1 MKNNQNIH
9 SVKFR
14 ILVIDDEPIVGL
26 SCERILSR
34 ENKYDVKFETDPKI
48 GLKEALSGN
57 YDLILLDIVM
67 PEIDGMEILARVKQA
82 GISSE
87 IVIIT
92 GFSDLQTAIEAMKL
106 GASDFVS
113 KPFTPNE
120 LTIIVE
126 KVIKHSALLKE
137 NIALRE
143 ELNIHQGFEG
153 IIGRSPKMEKVF
165 SLIKRV
171 APTNGMVLIT
181 GETGTGKDMIARA
194 IYRLSLRKDKP
205 FIACDCGALA
215 PTLMESELF
224 GHVRGSF
231 TGAITTKKGL
241 FEIADKGT
249 LFLDEVANI
258 SLETQSKLLRVLE
271 TNEIKKVGDT
281 FERKIDVR
289 FIAATNK
296 KLGKMVKDGT
306 FREDLYYRLQV
317 FPIFIPPLRERKDDI
332 PGLAFTF
339 LERFKKKNKT
349 KAQNFAPEIIKLME
363 EYNWPGN
370 VRELKHLVER
380 LAILS
385 DSDTISPA
393 LLPQEFIKS
402 QLLEDILKLPQKWD
416 EFRVL
421 KSQVK
426 ENAVKE
432 IEKRFLIEAL
442 QRSNGNVSKAAES
455 VGLQRTN
462 FHLLLKKYQISA
474 KGLF

>member
-1 MKNNQNIH
+1 M
-9 SVKFR
+9 KFR

-34 ENKYDVKFETDPKI
+34 ENQYDVKFETDPKI

>member
-1 MKNNQNIH
+1 MKNYQNNH
-9 SVKFR
+9 SAKFR

-34 ENKYDVKFETDPKI
+34 ENKYEVKFETDSKI
-48 GLKEALSGN
+48 GLEEALSGN

-67 PEIDGMEILARVKQA
+67 PEIDGMEILARVKEA

-92 GFSDLQTAIEAMKL
+92 GFADLQTAIEAMKL

-126 KVIKHSALLKE
+126 KVIEHSALLKE

-153 IIGRSPKMEKVF
+153 IIGKSPEMEKVF

-171 APTNGMVLIT
+171 APTDGMVLIT
-181 GETGTGKDMIARA
+181 GETGTGKEMIARA
-194 IYRLSLRKDKP
+194 IYRLSVRKDKP

-224 GHVRGSF
+224 GHVKGSF

-281 FERKIDVR
+281 FEKKIDIR
-289 FIAATNK
+289 LIAATNK
-296 KLGKMVKDGT
+296 KLEKMVKDGT

-317 FPIFIPPLRERKDDI
+317 FPIFIPPLRERKVDI

-339 LERFKKKNKT
+339 FERFKKKNKT

-393 LLPQEFIKS
+393 LLPQEFKKP

-416 EFRVL
+416 EFKEL
-421 KSQVK
+421 KSQIK

-432 IEKRFLIEAL
+432 IEKRFLIESL

-462 FHLLLKKYQISA
+462 FHLLLKKYGISA

>member
-1 MKNNQNIH
+1 MKNYQNNH
-9 SVKFR
+9 SAKFR

-34 ENKYDVKFETDPKI
+34 ENKYEVKFETDSKI
-48 GLKEALSGN
+48 GLEEALSGN

-67 PEIDGMEILARVKQA
+67 PEIDGMEILARVKEA

-92 GFSDLQTAIEAMKL
+92 GFADLQTAIEAMKL

-126 KVIKHSALLKE
+126 KVIEHSALLKE

-153 IIGRSPKMEKVF
+153 IIGKSPEMEKVF

-171 APTNGMVLIT
+171 APTDGMVLIT
-181 GETGTGKDMIARA
+181 GETGTGKEMIARA
-194 IYRLSLRKDKP
+194 IYRLSVRKDKP

-224 GHVRGSF
+224 GHVKGSF

-281 FERKIDVR
+281 FEKKIDIR
-289 FIAATNK
+289 LIAATNK
-296 KLGKMVKDGT
+296 KLEKMVKDGT

-317 FPIFIPPLRERKDDI
+317 FPIFIPPLRERKVDI

-339 LERFKKKNKT
+339 FERFKKKNKT

-393 LLPQEFIKS
+393 LLPQEFKKP

-416 EFRVL
+416 EFKEL
-421 KSQVK
+421 KSQIK

-462 FHLLLKKYQISA
+462 FHLLLKKYGISA

>member
-1 MKNNQNIH
+1 MKNYQNNH
-9 SVKFR
+9 SAKFR

-34 ENKYDVKFETDPKI
+34 ENKYEVKFETDSKI
-48 GLKEALSGN
+48 GLEEALSGN

-67 PEIDGMEILARVKQA
+67 PEIDGMEILARVKEA

-92 GFSDLQTAIEAMKL
+92 GFADLQTAIEAMKL

-153 IIGRSPKMEKVF
+153 IIGKSPEMEKVF

-171 APTNGMVLIT
+171 APTDGMVLIT
-181 GETGTGKDMIARA
+181 GETGTGKEMIARA
-194 IYRLSLRKDKP
+194 IYRLSVRKDKP

-224 GHVRGSF
+224 GHVKGSF

-271 TNEIKKVGDT
+271 TNEIKKVGDS
-281 FERKIDVR
+281 FEKKIDIR
-289 FIAATNK
+289 LIAATNK
-296 KLGKMVKDGT
+296 KLEKMVKDAT

-332 PGLAFTF
+332 TGLAFTF
-339 LERFKKKNKT
+339 FERFKKKNIT
-349 KAQNFAPEIIKLME
+349 KAQKFAPETIKLME

-393 LLPQEFIKS
+393 LLPQEFKKP

-416 EFRVL
+416 EFKEL
-421 KSQVK
+421 KSQIK

-462 FHLLLKKYQISA
+462 FHLLLKKYGISA

>member
-1 MKNNQNIH
+1 MNNYQNNH

-34 ENKYDVKFETDPKI
+34 ENKYEVKFETDSKI
-48 GLKEALSGN
+48 GLEEALSGN

-67 PEIDGMEILARVKQA
+67 PEIDGMEILARVKEA

-92 GFSDLQTAIEAMKL
+92 GFADLQTAIEAMKL

-153 IIGRSPKMEKVF
+153 IIGKSPEMEKVF

-171 APTNGMVLIT
+171 APTDGMVLIT
-181 GETGTGKDMIARA
+181 GETGTGKEMIARA
-194 IYRLSLRKDKP
+194 IYRLSMRKDKP

-224 GHVRGSF
+224 GHVKGSF

-281 FERKIDVR
+281 CERKIDIR
-289 FIAATNK
+289 LIAATNK
-296 KLGKMVKDGT
+296 KLEKMVKDGT

-317 FPIFIPPLRERKDDI
+317 FPIFIPPLRERKVDI

-393 LLPQEFIKS
+393 LLPQEFKKS

-416 EFRVL
+416 EFKGL
-421 KSQVK
+421 KSQIK

-442 QRSNGNVSKAAES
+442 QRSDGNVSKAAES

-462 FHLLLKKYQISA
+462 FHLLLKKYGIRA

>member
-1 MKNNQNIH
+1 MKNYQNNH
-9 SVKFR
+9 SAKFR

-34 ENKYDVKFETDPKI
+34 ENKYEVKFETDPKI
-48 GLKEALSGN
+48 GLQEALSGN

-67 PEIDGMEILARVKQA
+67 PEIDGMEILARVKEA

-92 GFSDLQTAIEAMKL
+92 GFADLQTAIEAMKL
-106 GASDFVS
+106 GASDFVG

-126 KVIKHSALLKE
+126 KVIKHSALLRE

-153 IIGRSPKMEKVF
+153 IIGTSPKMEKVF

-171 APTNGMVLIT
+171 APTDGTVFIT
-181 GETGTGKDMIARA
+181 GETGTGKEMIARA
-194 IYRLSLRKDKP
+194 IYRLSVRKDKP

-215 PTLMESELF
+215 PTLLESELF
-224 GHVRGSF
+224 GHVKGSF

-271 TNEIKKVGDT
+271 TNEIRKVGDT
-281 FERKIDVR
+281 FERKIDIR
-289 FIAATNK
+289 LIAATNK
-296 KLGKMVKDGT
+296 KIERMVKDGT

-317 FPIFIPPLRERKDDI
+317 FPIFIPPLRERKVDI

-339 LERFKKKNKT
+339 FERFKKKNKT
-349 KAQNFAPEIIKLME
+349 KAQNFAPETIKLME

-385 DSDTISPA
+385 DSDTIAPA
-393 LLPQEFIKS
+393 LLPQEFKKS
-402 QLLEDILKLPQKWD
+402 QLLDDILKLPQKWD
-416 EFRVL
+416 EFKEL
-421 KSQVK
+421 KSQIK

-462 FHLLLKKYQISA
+462 FHLLLKKYGISA